1 MNREEIEDL
10 ITRKNKEINE
20 LKEQL
25 EKLKTVVDNNVLIT
39 VDGHNFKC
47 VCGANVFTKY
57 DNNTFK
63 CHLCGREYEG
73 EK

>member
-10 ITRKNKEINE
+10 INKKNKEIDE

-25 EKLKTVVDNNVLIT
+25 EKIKTVVNNNVLIT
-39 VDGHNFKC
+39 VCGNNFKC

-73 EK
+73 E

>member
-10 ITRKNKEINE
+10 ISRKNKEIE
-20 LKEQL
+20 KLKEQL
-25 EKLKTVVDNNVLIT
+25 EKLKQVVDNNVLIS
-39 VDGHNFKC
+39 VGGHNFRC
-47 VCGANVFTKY
+47 LCGANVFTKY

-73 EK
+73 E

>member
-10 ITRKNKEINE
+10 IYRKNKEIAE

-25 EKLKTVVDNNVLIT
+25 EKLKTIVDNNVLIT

-73 EK
+73 EE